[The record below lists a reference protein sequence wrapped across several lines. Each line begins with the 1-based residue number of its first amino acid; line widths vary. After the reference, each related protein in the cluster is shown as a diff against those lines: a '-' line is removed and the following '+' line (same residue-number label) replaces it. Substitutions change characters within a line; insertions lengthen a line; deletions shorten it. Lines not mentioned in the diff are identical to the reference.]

1 MNRILKNGVENS
13 PILALLLVL
22 TAFPLFVQNQYVLQ
36 IAVFVG
42 IYIIL
47 ALSLNLLNGYV
58 GLMAIGHAGFYG
70 IGAYASAKLMI
81 DLDLPFLVSFLAAGV
96 VAGFFGYLLGRP
108 TLRLEG
114 IYLALATLGF
124 NLIVWLVLLNWNS
137 FTNGPLGIKDIPA
150 PNLFGWQVDTRLE
163 YYYFMLGL
171 ASCVVFT
178 IARLANSR
186 FGRALVAIREDQL
199 AAAANG
205 VNVTR
210 YKVQA
215 FVISAAYAGIAGAFY
230 AHFIRYISPDSFTQF
245 ESFILLAMLALGGQ
259 GNILGPIV
267 GAVILIIIPEVF
279 RTFSEYRMLM
289 YGVVLIA
296 VILLRPQGL
305 FGGHQYSLALKIFDK
320 GERRYDRGDKFLPE
334 EIGEQ

>member
-1 MNRILKNGVENS
+1 MNQILKGSIEYS
-13 PILALLLVL
+13 PIITLLLVL
-22 TAFPLFVQNQYVLQ
+22 TAFPLFVPNQYVLQ
-36 IAVFVG
+36 VAVFVG

-81 DLDLPFLVSFLAAGV
+81 DLNLPFLVAFPAAGV

-150 PNLFGWQVDTRLE
+150 PNLFGWQVNTRVE
-163 YYYFMLGL
+163 YYYFMLVL

-215 FVISAAYAGIAGAFY
+215 FVISAAYAGIAGAFF

-245 ESFILLAMLALGGQ
+245 ESFVLLAMLALGGQ

-267 GAVILIIIPEVF
+267 GAAILIIIPEVF

-305 FGGHQYSLALKIFDK
+305 FGGHQYRLALKLFDRK
-320 GERRYDRGDKFLPE
+320 ERRYDRGDKFLPE
-334 EIGEQ
+334 QIRDH

>member
-1 MNRILKNGVENS
+1 MNRILKNGIENS
-13 PILALLLVL
+13 PIVALLLVL
-22 TAFPLFVQNQYVLQ
+22 TVFPLFVKNQYVLQ

-81 DLDLPFLVSFLAAGV
+81 DLDLPFLIAFPAAGV

-150 PNLFGWQVDTRLE
+150 PSLFGWQVDTRTE

-171 ASCVVFT
+171 ASGVVFT
-178 IARLANSR
+178 LARLVNSR

-215 FVISAAYAGIAGAFY
+215 FVISAAYAGIAGAFF

-245 ESFILLAMLALGGQ
+245 ESFVLLAMLALGGQ

-267 GAVILIIIPEVF
+267 GAAILIIIPEVF

-305 FGGHQYSLALKIFDK
+305 FGGHQYRLALNIFDK
-320 GERRYDRGDKFLPE
+320 EQQRYERGDKFLPE
-334 EIGEQ
+334 KIGEP